1 MAYSSVED
9 AAHLMHFFETNCLM
23 AKLDIKEAYRM
34 VPVHLEDWRFLG
46 VYWWGQIFID
56 CQLPFGLASAPAI
69 FSALGEA
76 LEWILRQRWVRAVIH
91 YLDDFLILGAPDSGE
106 CHQYLS
112 TTLQACQEL
121 GVPIALKKTE
131 GPTRSLTFLGIQ
143 LDSANMTTSL
153 TAERVGKIRA
163 MVESLYRSQVITCT
177 SSTHSWT
184 TWSMQPQSA
193 P

>member
-69 FSALGEA
+69 FSALVET
-76 LEWILRQRWVRAVIH
+76 LEWILPKVG
-91 YLDDFLILGAPDSGE
+91 LG
-106 CHQYLS
+106 Q
-112 TTLQACQEL
+112 
-121 GVPIALKKTE
+121 
-131 GPTRSLTFLGIQ
+131 
-143 LDSANMTTSL
+143 
-153 TAERVGKIRA
+153 
-163 MVESLYRSQVITCT
+163 
-177 SSTHSWT
+177 
-184 TWSMQPQSA
+184 
-193 P
+193 

>member
-1 MAYSSVED
+1 
-9 AAHLMHFFETNCLM
+9 MHFFRTNCLM

-34 VPVHLEDWRFLG
+34 VPIHPDDPRFLG
-46 VYWWGQIFID
+46 VCWRGQIFID

-76 LEWILRQRWVRAVIH
+76 LEWILCQKGAKAVIH
-91 YLDDFLILGAPDSGE
+91 YLDDFLVLGAPDSGE
-106 CHQYLS
+106 CQQYLS

-121 GVPIALKKTE
+121 GVPIAPKKTE
-131 GPTRSLTFLGIQ
+131 GPTHSLTFLGIQ

-153 TAERVGKIRA
+153 TAKRLGKIRQWWNHSIA
-163 MVESLYRSQVITCT
+163 HWQSGTRT
-177 SSTHSWT
+177 SSTHSWA
-184 TWSMQPQSA
+184 TWSTQPQSA